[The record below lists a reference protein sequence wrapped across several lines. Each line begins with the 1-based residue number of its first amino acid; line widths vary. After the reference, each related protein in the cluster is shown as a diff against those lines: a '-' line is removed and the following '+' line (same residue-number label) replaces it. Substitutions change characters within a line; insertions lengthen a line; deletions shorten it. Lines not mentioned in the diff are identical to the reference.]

1 MKIKVTFFPVPFH
14 TFLGKKFLQRKKLVN
29 LRNDFL
35 QMFVAT
41 LHKKLFQVYRK
52 KPTTLPL
59 QKIKSFQIL

>member
-52 KPTTLPL
+52 EPTT
-59 QKIKSFQIL
+59 